1 MFYVAVIFHPSFL
14 EDHSQGQIFDFLR
27 GIKKG
32 NIESGSGKE
41 SMSTGWMKM
50 KNVRYC
56 KYVGKRK
63 DRERKADAQRMR
75 HTQRINWPTGETRTN
90 QRDHGQ

>member
-1 MFYVAVIFHPSFL
+1 MKRCVQRHNLITAFFFFFVSERINNVVSSICFVFYVAVIFHPSFL

-41 SMSTGWMKM
+41 SMSTG
-50 KNVRYC
+50 
-56 KYVGKRK
+56 
-63 DRERKADAQRMR
+63 
-75 HTQRINWPTGETRTN
+75 
-90 QRDHGQ
+90 